1 MDDIKPLSP
10 FHLAVVVDD
19 LGAAREF
26 YGGVLGCAEGRSS
39 DRWVD
44 FNFFGHQLVCHLGP
58 RPEGI
63 RNPVDGEE
71 VPVPHFGMVV
81 SMDEWRSLADRLTG
95 NGTDFIIEPQV
106 RFEGE
111 VGEQATMFLADPA
124 GNHLEFKAM
133 SHPAN
138 LFVKGV

>member
-1 MDDIKPLSP
+1 MDDTKALKP

-19 LGAAREF
+19 LKAAREF
-26 YGGVLGCAEGRSS
+26 YGGVLGCPEGRSS
-39 DRWVD
+39 DHWVD
-44 FNFFGHQLVCHLGP
+44 FNFFGHQLVCHLGT
-58 RPEGI
+58 RSQSI

-81 SMDEWRSLADRLTG
+81 SMGEWRDMAERLTA
-95 NGTDFIIEPQV
+95 NRTEFIIEPQV
-106 RFEGE
+106 RFVGE

-133 SHPAN
+133 RDPAN
-138 LFVKGV
+138 LFSRN